1 MASSALLAARL
12 FCNQSVLLFPSRK
25 QPSIDA
31 KSRRKVLIISSQ
43 KNKSKTNHKMEEEKP
58 IISTTNNVHDYFLPL
73 SPSSSLSTT
82 TTATS
87 MITST
92 SKTRPIQKTALSSIM
107 KRPRRRRRAAAA
119 AFKSSER
126 TRFQKETTSISKA
139 VNSNLL
145 FLTTVLIASIAIT
158 SSIQLANCSMCQHHQ
173 AMIEAA
179 AAAAAASASSST
191 NSPSLASGLPVAV
204 QSQNLIICPKS
215 SQHNNLPQFPPR
227 FVSPTLERQQRE
239 ILNQLNISFANHL
252 QLNGSPSSLE
262 VAKQT
267 LPTTSAETNLPAAA
281 TSELLPNELI
291 DDELLNEIISP
302 LVVDAAYE
310 RAKELIVKRRK
321 LENELVKNG
330 ES

>member
-31 KSRRKVLIISSQ
+31 KSRRRVLIISSQ
-43 KNKSKTNHKMEEEKP
+43 KNKSKPNHKMEEEKP

-87 MITST
+87 MITSK

-145 FLTTVLIASIAIT
+145 FLTTVLIVSIAIT

-179 AAAAAASASSST
+179 AAAAASASPST